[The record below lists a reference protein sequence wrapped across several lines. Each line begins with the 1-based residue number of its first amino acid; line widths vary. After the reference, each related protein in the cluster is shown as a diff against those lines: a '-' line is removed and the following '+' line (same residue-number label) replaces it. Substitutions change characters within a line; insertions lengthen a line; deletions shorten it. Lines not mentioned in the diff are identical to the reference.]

1 FTFILRKKAFKGYV
15 RSYRAFISNYTDP
28 SILFE
33 NVRHTIY
40 NILTNDD
47 LISRMKFLL
56 NLKIKFIKYS
66 ENETIT
72 YQDVFFSS
80 RVEHILSRYMIDER
94 LTNAFDTILNFID
107 QFIKN
112 GSGWI
117 IKEIIFLDI
126 HLGIYKAE
134 SGGCG
139 NIILPKHL
147 INKRCLLNIKCSDNQ
162 CFLYCVIAS
171 LYPNTNN
178 KNSIYSYRKF
188 LKYLNT
194 NTLKFPVNIKNIPS
208 FEKNNSLKIQVF
220 GYEKKIIYPIYISKY
235 QFEKEINLLLYKSHY
250 FLIRNFNR
258 LLSEKSGIRKFC
270 KRCLIG
276 FQRSHTLNEHVK
288 ICSNYKYQKVSTPTG
303 ERAVAKFTNY
313 EKQLYHPIVIYAD
326 FESILEEV
334 DVNAVDLNSSFTKT
348 IQIHKPICYS
358 IVIIENDDDLFYSN
372 FYCGKDAVKHF
383 LFDIQNQLKFL
394 LDKINSY
401 VEMNVDTIPDNYEH
415 RCHICEEGFNYDDIR
430 VRDHDHLTGD
440 FRGIAHNHC
449 NLNYRFKK
457 FIPIILHNFTGY
469 DSHLIFKNIPP
480 KLFSRIQIIPVNS
493 EKFTTFTLDH
503 FKFIDSFQFLNSSLT
518 TLTENLKNANY
529 NFPIFNQFFYNNENK
544 NLLKRKGIFPYSYF
558 KNEDILYEKCLP
570 PKKYFYNELSGEN
583 ISDDDYDHAKLVWK
597 KFRCKNFKDYLKLYQ
612 YVDTLLLADIFQ
624 NFRKLS
630 LKYYNLD
637 PVYFITAPDLTWNC
651 GLKMTKIQL
660 ELFKDINMYLFIEQ
674 AIRGG
679 ISLTSKRFARAN
691 NPLIPETYDKNQRHN
706 YIISIDANN
715 LYGFVMS
722 SYLPVNNFR
731 WLSEDEINALDI
743 CNIPDRNN
751 IGYILE
757 VDLNYPP
764 NVHDRHNDLP
774 LAPNHTYIPFDLLSN
789 YQKSVL
795 TKLNLKYN
803 NNNKKLIPTLFDKQN
818 YVIHYRNL
826 KFYLE
831 EGLILTKIHRVLA
844 FNQEPWLRDYVL
856 FNNKKR
862 QESTNDFD
870 KSFFKLMNNSFFGK
884 TCQNVRKRLNLKTAM
899 TENQCRKYLSHS
911 ALENFQI
918 INNNLTIFQMKKINL
933 CSDKPIYIGF
943 CVLELSKLHMYQTF
957 YKIFKNKYGENVDL
971 LYTDTDSL
979 MLQIYTNNLYND
991 FKSYPDIF
999 DLSNYPNM
1007 RELFDVTNKNKL
1019 GYFKDETASKPII
1032 EFCSL

>member
-1 FTFILRKKAFKGYV
+1 TFVLRKKAFKGYV
-15 RSYRAFISNYTDP
+15 TSYRAFISNYTYP
-28 SILFE
+28 SIIFE
-33 NVRHTIY
+33 NIRHTIY
-40 NILTNDD
+40 NIVTNND
-47 LISRMKFLL
+47 LISRMKILL

-358 IVIIENDDDLFYSN
+358 II
-372 FYCGKDAVKHF
+372 K
-383 LFDIQNQLKFL
+383 
-394 LDKINSY
+394 
-401 VEMNVDTIPDNYEH
+401 
-415 RCHICEEGFNYDDIR
+415 
-430 VRDHDHLTGD
+430 
-440 FRGIAHNHC
+440 
-449 NLNYRFKK
+449 
-457 FIPIILHNFTGY
+457 
-469 DSHLIFKNIPP
+469 
-480 KLFSRIQIIPVNS
+480 
-493 EKFTTFTLDH
+493 
-503 FKFIDSFQFLNSSLT
+503 
-518 TLTENLKNANY
+518 
-529 NFPIFNQFFYNNENK
+529 
-544 NLLKRKGIFPYSYF
+544 
-558 KNEDILYEKCLP
+558 
-570 PKKYFYNELSGEN
+570 
-583 ISDDDYDHAKLVWK
+583 
-597 KFRCKNFKDYLKLYQ
+597 
-612 YVDTLLLADIFQ
+612 
-624 NFRKLS
+624 
-630 LKYYNLD
+630 
-637 PVYFITAPDLTWNC
+637 
-651 GLKMTKIQL
+651 
-660 ELFKDINMYLFIEQ
+660 
-674 AIRGG
+674 
-679 ISLTSKRFARAN
+679 
-691 NPLIPETYDKNQRHN
+691 
-706 YIISIDANN
+706 
-715 LYGFVMS
+715 
-722 SYLPVNNFR
+722 
-731 WLSEDEINALDI
+731 
-743 CNIPDRNN
+743 
-751 IGYILE
+751 
-757 VDLNYPP
+757 
-764 NVHDRHNDLP
+764 
-774 LAPNHTYIPFDLLSN
+774 
-789 YQKSVL
+789 
-795 TKLNLKYN
+795 
-803 NNNKKLIPTLFDKQN
+803 
-818 YVIHYRNL
+818 
-826 KFYLE
+826 
-831 EGLILTKIHRVLA
+831 
-844 FNQEPWLRDYVL
+844 
-856 FNNKKR
+856 
-862 QESTNDFD
+862 
-870 KSFFKLMNNSFFGK
+870 
-884 TCQNVRKRLNLKTAM
+884 
-899 TENQCRKYLSHS
+899 
-911 ALENFQI
+911 
-918 INNNLTIFQMKKINL
+918 
-933 CSDKPIYIGF
+933 
-943 CVLELSKLHMYQTF
+943 
-957 YKIFKNKYGENVDL
+957 
-971 LYTDTDSL
+971 
-979 MLQIYTNNLYND
+979 
-991 FKSYPDIF
+991 
-999 DLSNYPNM
+999 
-1007 RELFDVTNKNKL
+1007 
-1019 GYFKDETASKPII
+1019 
-1032 EFCSL
+1032 